1 MSVAINQITDLRHLE
16 VGPELSHCF
25 AMSESVWEARIDGEL
40 ACIWGLIPPT
50 LMSTQAY
57 LWLHTTEVAEE
68 HTFLLVRYSQLWIRH
83 MLETF
88 PTIVGHVAR
97 DAERSQRWLRWLGA
111 KLGKPDDK
119 LIPFKI
125 EATPYNCGYS

>member
-1 MSVAINQITDLRHLE
+1 MSVAIRALE
-16 VGPELSHCF
+16 RTEIPPIPGVELHQCLL
-25 AMSESVWEARIDGEL
+25 MSYSAWEARIDGEL

-57 LWLHTTEVAEE
+57 LWLHTTEVAEA

-83 MLETF
+83 MLDTF
-88 PTIVGHVAR
+88 PTIVGQVAR
-97 DAERSQRWLRWLGA
+97 DAKRSQRWLQWLGA
-111 KLGKPDDK
+111 KLGKPDGK

-125 EATPYNCGYS
+125 EAA